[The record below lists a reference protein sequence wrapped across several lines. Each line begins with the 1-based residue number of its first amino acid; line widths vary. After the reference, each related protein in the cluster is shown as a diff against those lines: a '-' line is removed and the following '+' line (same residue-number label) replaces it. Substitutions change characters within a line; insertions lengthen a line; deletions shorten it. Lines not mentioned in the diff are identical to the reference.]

1 MLKCDTQNVTK
12 YARNDSF
19 IKKIAMKMVL
29 LPSKRVKMKA
39 FEGWRCF
46 FARMSFFM
54 LKSDTQNV
62 TKYARNDRFIKKKR
76 FFCSLNE
83 LKRTFF

>member
-1 MLKCDTQNVTK
+1 MLKSDTQNVTK

-19 IKKIAMKMVL
+19 IKKIAMKMVH
-29 LPSKRVKMKA
+29 LPSKRVKIKA

-46 FARMSFFM
+46 FSKNEFFM

-62 TKYARNDRFIKKKR
+62 TKYARNDSFIKKIATKMVLLL
-76 FFCSLNE
+76 SN
-83 LKRTFF
+83 